1 MIPFGALYTP
11 EISNLLM
18 ADKSISVS
26 HMANGATRMGPLLLL
41 IGQAAGQAA
50 ALCAQQRLAVA
61 ELPVATLQ
69 QQLLSDRFAPSGV
82 VPCPELP
89 WHQPGWAQQQRDLL
103 NGESSPRPPAPAPS
117 EPGSC
122 QQRLLIQ
129 IDGDRWWGDSES
141 GERFPL
147 ITLEPQVQQVLPDH
161 HGRWL
166 ELEGCAN
173 PFGPWWRINR
183 LCP

>member
-1 MIPFGALYTP
+1 
-11 EISNLLM
+11 
-18 ADKSISVS
+18 
-26 HMANGATRMGPLLLL
+26 MGPLLLL

-50 ALCAQQRLAVA
+50 ALCAQQSLAVS

-69 QQLLSDRFAPSGV
+69 QHLLSDRFAPSGV

-89 WHQPGWAQQQRDLL
+89 WHQPGWAQQQLDLL
-103 NGESSPRPPAPAPS
+103 TGESAPLPPAPAPS

-122 QQRLLIQ
+122 QKRLLIQ

-147 ITLEPQVQQVLPDH
+147 ITLEPQVQQVLPAY